1 MHREEKTRNG
11 IHGLP
16 RFCKRNDFGNGH
28 GLQEYIRPVEGL
40 AYFLPHGPDGDSHA
54 DPSW

>member
-1 MHREEKTRNG
+1 MEGKTRNG

-16 RFCKRNDFGNGH
+16 RFCKRNDFGNRH